1 MRTARSR
8 GVLSLRGAVALAAA
22 LLLGRPAP
30 VAAQTPGAAVRV
42 VTDAQGSRL
51 QVDGRDFFVR
61 GVNWDYF
68 PIGTNYTYSLWAQSD
83 DIVQAALDREMG
95 LLRIMGVNTIRV
107 YNGIPARW
115 IRYIHDRH
123 GIYTVVN
130 HPLGRYGNSASGTF
144 VAQTD
149 YSDARTRAALSAE
162 VLALVDELKG
172 TPGLLMWLLGN
183 ENNYGLEWRSAAT
196 ENLPVG
202 ERQAAKARYLYS
214 LVGEVARAIKQ
225 KDPTLPVALANG
237 DIQYL
242 DLIAQEAK
250 GLDIFGSN
258 VYRGRSFGNLFQEVK
273 DKTGLPVM
281 FTEFGADAWNERE
294 AREDQRSQA
303 EYVLAQWRE
312 IYEQSAGKGRVGN
325 SIGGMT
331 FQWSDGWWKY
341 GQETRLDIH
350 DANASWAAD
359 AYQYD
364 YVRGENNMNEEWW
377 GIAAKGPAD
386 ARGLYELYPRAVFY
400 GLQKAYTLD
409 PYAPTTDLASIGAHF
424 AAIDPTALVLQ
435 ARADAGAAAGS
446 GGDRLRLSGM
456 RVELSTFT
464 TGGDRLSTPR
474 STSVSSNQR
483 PSSRGFD
490 RLESYYVGVEARPNE
505 RFQATMSVN
514 ILGNVPDNPIDE
526 IFYENRGRARTFDGP
541 AGSYNMG
548 GIERLKV
555 FSSTISWDERLFR
568 LEGFNRTGHYHWG
581 YEGDFFGIYREANY
595 GNNINIYN
603 AAAPLGFEFTG
614 KRQLNGLKLAF
625 GPELWW
631 GANPS
636 AMVKY
641 GRKVGDYTVTGL
653 FQEELAPY
661 GVTQSSFAIP
671 LPQTRRATLAVS
683 TSRPIF
689 GGMLGV
695 EAGGIWGG
703 ATRVGQQ
710 FQVAEGTTG
719 NYTVLLDEVKASD
732 AFGAKGKLTFTRGR
746 WNWYA
751 QGAQMGLV
759 ADGGPTSV
767 QTFTGWGLKDTGLNN
782 QINAITGISAA
793 FGNLTVAPNFLWQKP
808 IVGPIP
814 RDVPAPGRPRN
825 VLDDP
830 FAVRGQRETVA
841 GELLLTWDPT
851 PATWMYQW
859 DNDMREDAKL
869 AASVGFTFRHLPT
882 TMDAAIGI
890 LGDGRTTFAFP
901 GATPARDLWEVRG
914 RVIGTITPTTRAI
927 VNFFHGTAEPN
938 GDSQR
943 LVNRSG
949 GDVRLVS
956 GHVKVIGSL
965 KFNDFG
971 PFDYHRDFN
980 LTFPTQYMLDL
991 SYALAKPQWWD
1002 VPETKF
1008 GVRGTLREL
1017 NRYSPRYCPV
1027 TVPDGAGTPVCDATA
1042 PGYPMG
1048 REWEIRSYLTVAW

>member
-1 MRTARSR
+1 MSPAWSR
-8 GVLSLRGAVALAAA
+8 GVHTVRGAVALAAA

-68 PIGTNYTYSLWAQSD
+68 PIGTNYNYNLWTQSD

-123 GIYTVVN
+123 GIWTVVN
-130 HPLGRYGNSASGTF
+130 HALGRYGNSASGTF

-149 YSDARTRAALSAE
+149 YSDTRTRAAISAE
-162 VLALVDELKG
+162 VLAMVDELKG

-202 ERQAAKARYLYS
+202 ERQAAKARFLYS
-214 LVGEVARAIKQ
+214 LVGEVARAIKE
-225 KDPTLPVALANG
+225 KDPALPVALANG

-242 DLIAQEAK
+242 DLIAQEAR
-250 GLDIFGSN
+250 GIDIFGSN
-258 VYRGRSFGNLFQEVK
+258 VYRGRSFRDLFQQVK
-273 DKTGLPVM
+273 EKTGLPVM

-294 AREDQRSQA
+294 GREDQRSQA

-350 DANASWAAD
+350 DVNASWAAD

-364 YVRGENNMNEEWW
+364 FVPGENNMNEEWW

-409 PYAPTTDLASIGAHF
+409 PYAPSTDLASIGAHF
-424 AAIDPTALVLQ
+424 AAIDPAALVLQ
-435 ARADAGAAAGS
+435 ARADAGAAAGT

-483 PSSRGFD
+483 PSARGFD
-490 RLESYYVGVEARPNE
+490 RLESFYVGVEARPNE

-541 AGSYNMG
+541 AGSYAMG

-555 FSSTISWDERLFR
+555 FSSTISWDERMFR

-603 AAAPLGFEFTG
+603 AAAPLGVEFTG

-641 GRKVGDYTVTGL
+641 GRKVGAYTVTGL

-671 LPQTRRATLAVS
+671 LPQTRRATIAVS
-683 TSRPIF
+683 TSRPMF
-689 GGMLGV
+689 GGLLGI

-703 ATRVGQQ
+703 ATRVGQR
-710 FQVAEGTTG
+710 FQVA
-719 NYTVLLDEVKASD
+719 
-732 AFGAKGKLTFTRGR
+732 
-746 WNWYA
+746 
-751 QGAQMGLV
+751 
-759 ADGGPTSV
+759 
-767 QTFTGWGLKDTGLNN
+767 
-782 QINAITGISAA
+782 
-793 FGNLTVAPNFLWQKP
+793 
-808 IVGPIP
+808 
-814 RDVPAPGRPRN
+814 
-825 VLDDP
+825 
-830 FAVRGQRETVA
+830 
-841 GELLLTWDPT
+841 
-851 PATWMYQW
+851 
-859 DNDMREDAKL
+859 
-869 AASVGFTFRHLPT
+869 
-882 TMDAAIGI
+882 
-890 LGDGRTTFAFP
+890 
-901 GATPARDLWEVRG
+901 
-914 RVIGTITPTTRAI
+914 
-927 VNFFHGTAEPN
+927 
-938 GDSQR
+938 
-943 LVNRSG
+943 
-949 GDVRLVS
+949 
-956 GHVKVIGSL
+956 
-965 KFNDFG
+965 
-971 PFDYHRDFN
+971 
-980 LTFPTQYMLDL
+980 
-991 SYALAKPQWWD
+991 
-1002 VPETKF
+1002 
-1008 GVRGTLREL
+1008 
-1017 NRYSPRYCPV
+1017 
-1027 TVPDGAGTPVCDATA
+1027 
-1042 PGYPMG
+1042 
-1048 REWEIRSYLTVAW
+1048 

>member
-1 MRTARSR
+1 MSSVRYR
-8 GVLSLRGAVALAAA
+8 GVRVLSSCAFLAAA
-22 LLLGRPAP
+22 LAPALP
-30 VAAQTPGAAVRV
+30 TPIAAQSPAAVRV
-42 VTDAQGSRL
+42 VSDAAGSRL
-51 QVDGRDFFVR
+51 QVDGRDFFVK

-68 PIGTNYTYSLWAQSD
+68 PIGTNYSYSLWTQPD
-83 DIVQAALDREMG
+83 DVVVAALDREMG
-95 LLRIMGVNTIRV
+95 LLKIMGVNAIRV

-115 IRYIHDRH
+115 VRYIHEKH

-130 HPLGRYGNSASGTF
+130 HPLGRYGNSANGTF

-149 YSDARTRAALSAE
+149 YSDVRTRAALTAE
-162 VLALVDELKG
+162 VLAVVDELKG

-183 ENNYGLEWRSAAT
+183 ENNYGLEWKSAAT

-202 ERQAAKARYLYS
+202 ERQAAKAKFLYS
-214 LVGEVARAIKQ
+214 LVGEVARAIKS
-225 KDPTLPVALANG
+225 KDTAHPVALANG

-242 DLIAQEAK
+242 DLIAQEAR

-258 VYRGRSFGNLFQEVK
+258 VYRGRSFGSLFQEVK

-281 FTEFGADAWNERE
+281 FTEFGADAWNERDG
-294 AREDQRSQA
+294 REDQLSQSQ
-303 EYVLAQWRE
+303 YVLAQWRE

-350 DANASWAAD
+350 DSNASWAAD

-364 YVRGENNMNEEWW
+364 FVRGENNMNEEWW
-377 GIAAKGPAD
+377 GIVAKGPAD
-386 ARGLYELYPRAVFY
+386 NRGLFELYPRAVFY

-409 PYAPTTDLASIGAHF
+409 AYAAGTDLATIAAHF
-424 AAIDPTALVLQ
+424 SAIDPAGLVLQ
-435 ARADAGAAAGS
+435 ARADQAAAAGNA
-446 GGDRLRLSGM
+446 GGPLRVSGM
-456 RVELSTFT
+456 RLELSTYT
-464 TGGDRLSTPR
+464 TGGDRLSTPTAT
-474 STSVSSNQR
+474 STSSNQR
-483 PSSRGFD
+483 PSARGFD
-490 RLESYYVGVEARPNE
+490 RMESYYVSVEARPNE
-505 RFQATMSVN
+505 RFQATMTVN

-526 IFYENRGRARTFDGP
+526 IFYENRGRARTLSGP
-541 AGSYNMG
+541 AGAFAMG
-548 GIERLKV
+548 DIERLKV
-555 FSSTISWDERLFR
+555 FQTSVSWDERLFR

-595 GNNINIYN
+595 GRNIDIYN

-636 AMVKY
+636 ALVKY
-641 GRKVGDYTVTGL
+641 GRKVRGITVTGL

-661 GVTQSSFAIP
+661 GQTTSSFAIP
-671 LPQTRRATLAVS
+671 LPQTRRATLAAS
-683 TSRPIF
+683 TSRPMF
-689 GGMLGV
+689 GGTVGI

-710 FQVAEGTTG
+710 FQVAKGTPG
-719 NYTVLLDEVKASD
+719 NYPVLLDEVRDAD
-732 AFGAKGKLTFTRGR
+732 AFGGKAKVTYQRGR

-751 QGAQMGLV
+751 QAAQMGIV

-793 FGNLTVAPNFLWQKP
+793 FGNLTIAPNFLWQAP
-808 IVGPIP
+808 LVGPIP
-814 RDVPAPGRPRN
+814 RGVPAPGRPRN
-825 VLDDP
+825 VIADP

-869 AASVGFTFRHLPT
+869 AASVGFTFKHLPT

-914 RVIGTITPTTRAI
+914 RVISQLATDTRMI

-949 GDVRLVS
+949 GDVRLVT
-956 GHVKVIGSL
+956 GHVKVIGSA

-971 PFDYHRDFN
+971 PYDYHRDFN
-980 LTFPTQYMLDL
+980 LTFPSQYMLDL
-991 SYALAKPQWWD
+991 SYVLGKAQWWD

-1008 GVRGTLREL
+1008 GIRGTTRALD
-1017 NRYSPRYCPV
+1017 RYSPRYCPV
-1027 TVPDGAGTPVCDATA
+1027 TAPNGVGTPVCDPTA
-1042 PGYPMG
+1042 PGLPMG